1 MFYFFFINKVYNCLE
16 ERVAG
21 RKKIKFFPNQVW
33 KNANVPNVSLSSTT
47 KVLRFLPSKKLGQMI
62 TTVIT
67 HASGLPSFS
76 PIQAKLYPIVKMGQW
91 SLWVAMWYVQD
102 TSGSETHTSNCS
114 GIQICQPRHPTPIFS
129 PTATPVLSEKIPTVI
144 LFSCHLCLH
153 LPLAM
158 YH

>member
-1 MFYFFFINKVYNCLE
+1 MFYFFALIKYIIVWKRGWL
-16 ERVAG
+16 G
-21 RKKIKFFPNQVW
+21 GKKSNFSRIKFGKMPMCQMS
-33 KNANVPNVSLSSTT
+33 P
-47 KVLRFLPSKKLGQMI
+47 FLPQQKFYAFFPLKKLGQMI

-102 TSGSETHTSNCS
+102 TSGSETHMSNCS

-153 LPLAM
+153 LPLAI